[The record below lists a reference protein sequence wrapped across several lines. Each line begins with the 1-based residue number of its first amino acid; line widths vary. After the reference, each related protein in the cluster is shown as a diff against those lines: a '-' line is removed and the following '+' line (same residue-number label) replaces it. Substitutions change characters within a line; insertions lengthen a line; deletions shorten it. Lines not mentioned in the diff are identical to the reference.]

1 MHERNWELEAALA
14 DAVERLLLAHA
25 ADVPDVGRSPCTLV
39 LRRTQR
45 LGAEES
51 TRLLNR
57 IQSLRRIESGTSGAV
72 QAARAEA

>member
-25 ADVPDVGRSPCTLV
+25 ADVPDVGRSPGAVV

-51 TRLLNR
+51 TRLLDR
-57 IQSLRRIESGTSGAV
+57 IQSLRRIQSRTSRAV
-72 QAARAEA
+72 QVTRAET

>member
-1 MHERNWELEAALA
+1 MRTSDRELLAALA

-25 ADVPDVGRSPCTLV
+25 ADVPDAGRDPHVVV

-51 TRLLNR
+51 TRLLDR
-57 IQSLRRIESGTSGAV
+57 IQRLRWAGSET
-72 QAARAEA
+72 AEGGDDVPRG